1 MLALG
6 RTFQSLLI
14 IHNHPT
20 LMARRWA
27 GQWDQA
33 AITELRPDIANCTRK
48 QLQVVLGH
56 IGRVTSATTV
66 ASWREF
72 KALARELQVVLGHI
86 GRVTSATTVASWREF
101 KALAREL
108 SPHPTN
114 RPRPFRPSALSGRA
128 NLNPRLDPRLG
139 EDHG

>member
-72 KALARELQVVLGHI
+72 KALAREL
-86 GRVTSATTVASWREF
+86 
-101 KALAREL
+101 